1 MKKKVIFVSGTFN
14 VIHAGHARLLRY
26 ARSLGDY
33 LIVGVTSD
41 KLAGKESFVNQ
52 KLRIENLKLFTGVDE
67 VILINDLKKTILK
80 IKPNIIVKGKE
91 YKFIENPESDYL
103 NKIKAKLAFSSGE
116 VVFSSTRLINK
127 EINLNLKN
135 NINFS
140 KEFVDRRKINIK
152 KLIDFIKKFQSL
164 KVCVIG
170 DLIVDE
176 YIDSDLLGASAEE
189 PSLVVRPLTSKKFI
203 GGAGIVAAHA
213 RNLGAT
219 TTLFSLIGND
229 KEKKFVKKKIK
240 ENKIKSK
247 ILIDNLRPTTLKK
260 RYRVENR
267 TLFKASY
274 LSQNILS
281 PNFEKIIINNIKKIV
296 KNLDLIV
303 LSDFNYGCLS
313 QNLVNSITDLAKKYK
328 VTITAD
334 SQSSS
339 QIGDVT
345 RFKDL
350 DLITPTEREARI
362 SINNNNDGL
371 IVLSDKILNKSNAKN
386 LIITLGADGILI
398 NQNVDNNKKDPR
410 TVDRI
415 SGMNQYPIDA
425 SGSGDSLLIV
435 SSMALSLG
443 ASIWEASYLGSLA
456 AAVQVSRIG
465 NIPIHANEIIN
476 LIKN

>member
-1 MKKKVIFVSGTFN
+1 MKKKIIFVSGTFN
-14 VIHAGHARLLRY
+14 VIHSGHARLLRY

-41 KLAGKESFVNQ
+41 KLAGKESFVHQ
-52 KLRIENLKLFTGVDE
+52 KLRIENLKLFSGIDK
-67 VILINDLKKTILK
+67 VILINNLKKTILK

-91 YKFIENPESDYL
+91 YKFIENPESDYIK
-103 NKIKAKLAFSSGE
+103 KIGARLAFSSGE
-116 VVFSSTRLINK
+116 VVFSSTKLINK
-127 EINLNLKN
+127 EIGLNLKN

-140 KEFVDRRKINIK
+140 EEFIDRRKINKK
-152 KLIDFIKKFQSL
+152 KLINFIKRFKTL
-164 KVCVIG
+164 NVCVIG

-213 RNLGAT
+213 RNLGSKT
-219 TTLFSLIGND
+219 ILFALIGND
-229 KEKKFVKKKIK
+229 KEKEFVKTQIK
-240 ENKIKSK
+240 ENKIKSG
-247 ILIDNLRPTTLKK
+247 ILIDSLRQTTLKK

-274 LSQNILS
+274 LSQNLLS
-281 PNFEKIIINNIKKIV
+281 PNFEKIIINNVKKII

-313 QNLVNSITDLAKKYK
+313 QNLVNSITDLAKKNK
-328 VTITAD
+328 VVIAAD

-339 QIGDVT
+339 QIGNIT

-371 IVLSDKILNKSNAKN
+371 IVLADKILNKSNAKN
-386 LIITLGADGILI
+386 LIMTLGPDGILI
-398 NQNVDNNKKDPR
+398 NQNINNDNKDPR

-415 SGMNQYPIDA
+415 SAMNQYPIDV

-435 SSMALSLG
+435 ASMALASG

-456 AAVQVSRIG
+456 AAIQVSRIG
-465 NIPIHANEIIN
+465 NVPIRSNEIIN

>member
-1 MKKKVIFVSGTFN
+1 MKKKIIFVSGTFN
-14 VIHAGHARLLRY
+14 VIHSGHARLLRY

-41 KLAGKESFVNQ
+41 KLAGKESFVHQ
-52 KLRIENLKLFTGVDE
+52 KLRIENLKLFSGIDK
-67 VILINDLKKTILK
+67 VILINNLKKTILK

-91 YKFIENPESDYL
+91 YKFIENPESDYIK
-103 NKIKAKLAFSSGE
+103 KIGARLAFSSGE
-116 VVFSSTRLINK
+116 VVFSSTKLINK
-127 EINLNLKN
+127 EIGLNLKN

-140 KEFVDRRKINIK
+140 EEFIDRRKINKK
-152 KLIDFIKKFQSL
+152 KLINFIKRFKTL
-164 KVCVIG
+164 NVCVIG

-213 RNLGAT
+213 RNLGSKT
-219 TTLFSLIGND
+219 ILFALIGND
-229 KEKKFVKKKIK
+229 KEKEFVKTQIK
-240 ENKIKSK
+240 ENKIKSG
-247 ILIDNLRPTTLKK
+247 ILIDSLRQTTLKK

-267 TLFKASY
+267 TLFKTSY
-274 LSQNILS
+274 LSQNLLS
-281 PNFEKIIINNIKKIV
+281 PNFEKIIINNVKNIF

-313 QNLVNSITDLAKKYK
+313 QNLVNSITDLAKKNK
-328 VTITAD
+328 VVIAAD

-339 QIGDVT
+339 QIGNIT

-371 IVLSDKILNKSNAKN
+371 IVLADKILNKSNAKN
-386 LIITLGADGILI
+386 LIMTLGPDGILI
-398 NQNVDNNKKDPR
+398 NQNINNDNKDPR

-415 SGMNQYPIDA
+415 SAMNQYPIDV

-435 SSMALSLG
+435 ASMALASG

-456 AAVQVSRIG
+456 AAIQVSRIG
-465 NIPIHANEIIN
+465 NVPIRSNEIIN

>member
-1 MKKKVIFVSGTFN
+1 MKKKIIFVSGTFN
-14 VIHAGHARLLRY
+14 VIHSGHARLLRY

-41 KLAGKESFVNQ
+41 KLAGKESFVHQ
-52 KLRIENLKLFTGVDE
+52 KLRIENLKLFSGIDK
-67 VILINDLKKTILK
+67 VILINNLKKTILK

-91 YKFIENPESDYL
+91 YKFIENPESDYI
-103 NKIKAKLAFSSGE
+103 NKIGARLAFSSGE
-116 VVFSSTRLINK
+116 VVFSSTKLINK
-127 EINLNLKN
+127 EIGLNLKN

-140 KEFVDRRKINIK
+140 EEFIDRRKINKK
-152 KLIDFIKKFQSL
+152 KLINFIKRFKTL
-164 KVCVIG
+164 NVCVIG

-213 RNLGAT
+213 RNLGSKT
-219 TTLFSLIGND
+219 ILFALIGND
-229 KEKKFVKKKIK
+229 KEKEFVKTQIK
-240 ENKIKSK
+240 ENKIKSG
-247 ILIDNLRPTTLKK
+247 ILIDSLRQTTLKK

-281 PNFEKIIINNIKKIV
+281 PNFEKIIINNVKKIV

-328 VTITAD
+328 VLIAAD

-339 QIGDVT
+339 QVGNIT

-371 IVLSDKILNKSNAKN
+371 IVLADKILNKSNAKN
-386 LIITLGADGILI
+386 LIMTLGADGILI
-398 NQNVDNNKKDPR
+398 NQNINNDNKDPR

-415 SGMNQYPIDA
+415 SAMNQYPIDV

-435 SSMALSLG
+435 ASMALASG

-456 AAVQVSRIG
+456 AAIQVSRIG
-465 NIPIHANEIIN
+465 NVPIRSNEIIN

>member
-1 MKKKVIFVSGTFN
+1 MKKKIIFVSGTFN
-14 VIHAGHARLLRY
+14 VIHSGHARLLRY

-41 KLAGKESFVNQ
+41 KLAGKESFVHQ
-52 KLRIENLKLFTGVDE
+52 KLRIENLKLFSGIDK
-67 VILINDLKKTILK
+67 VILINNLKKTILK

-91 YKFIENPESDYL
+91 YKFIENPESDYIK
-103 NKIKAKLAFSSGE
+103 KIGARLAFSSGE
-116 VVFSSTRLINK
+116 VVFSSTKLINK
-127 EINLNLKN
+127 EIGLNLKN

-140 KEFVDRRKINIK
+140 EEFIDRRKINKK
-152 KLIDFIKKFQSL
+152 KLINFIKRFKTL
-164 KVCVIG
+164 NVCVIG

-213 RNLGAT
+213 RNLGSKT
-219 TTLFSLIGND
+219 ILFALIGND
-229 KEKKFVKKKIK
+229 KEKEFVKTQIK
-240 ENKIKSK
+240 ENKIKSG
-247 ILIDNLRPTTLKK
+247 ILIDSLRQTTLKK

-274 LSQNILS
+274 LSQNLLS
-281 PNFEKIIINNIKKIV
+281 PNFEKIIINNVKKIV

-313 QNLVNSITDLAKKYK
+313 QNLVNSITDLAKKNK
-328 VTITAD
+328 VVIAAD

-339 QIGDVT
+339 QIGNIT

-371 IVLSDKILNKSNAKN
+371 IVLADKILNKSNAKN
-386 LIITLGADGILI
+386 LIMTLGPDGILI
-398 NQNVDNNKKDPR
+398 NQNINNDNKDPR

-415 SGMNQYPIDA
+415 SAMNQYPIDV

-435 SSMALSLG
+435 ASMALASG

-456 AAVQVSRIG
+456 AAIQVSRIG
-465 NIPIHANEIIN
+465 NVPIRSNEIIN